1 MLEAFSLMFMLK
13 TEKYIFQS
21 MAFGGHGVDG
31 MHVQCHADKLQQTEV
46 GCAFLKTQI
55 TKETIAIM
63 MGPLAAKPK
72 FVE

>member
-1 MLEAFSLMFMLK
+1 MLEAFSLMFILK

-21 MAFGGHGVDG
+21 MAFGVHGVDG

>member
-1 MLEAFSLMFMLK
+1 MLDAFSLMFILK
-13 TEKYIFQS
+13 TENILFQS
-21 MAFGGHGVDG
+21 MAFGVHGVDG

>member
-1 MLEAFSLMFMLK
+1 MLEAFSLMFILK

-21 MAFGGHGVDG
+21 MAFGVHGVDG

-46 GCAFLKTQI
+46 GCAFLKTQV

-63 MGPLAAKPK
+63 MGPLAVKPK